1 MISLRING
9 IIKYFTIYKMA
20 SGFASFV
27 KNKKDGGGKVK
38 FDKRSMRQQMS
49 IVDST
54 RLRMFEEI
62 KEIQTVSSVLSIG
75 DSEINAVV
83 EKISSYPNFTIIN
96 TKLTVVCIAIMKNI
110 KPYSDED
117 FGAKALEYENEIYKV
132 FNVTDEIKKMKL
144 LEDIVCYAQY
154 INFMNT
160 NIDDYEEESDYD
172 EESDYEDEED

>member
-1 MISLRING
+1 
-9 IIKYFTIYKMA
+9 MA

-27 KNKKDGGGKVK
+27 KNKKSSSGKVK

-49 IVDST
+49 LTDST

-62 KEIQTVSSVLSIG
+62 KEIQTISSILSVG
-75 DSEINAVV
+75 DSEMNAVV
-83 EKISSYPNFTIIN
+83 EKVSIYPNFTIIN
-96 TKLTVVCIAIMKNI
+96 TKLIVVCMAIMKNI

-117 FGAKALEYENEIYKV
+117 FGVKALEYENEIYKV

-160 NIDDYEEESDYD
+160 NIDDYDEESDYD
-172 EESDYEDEED
+172 EDSDYDEEED

>member
-1 MISLRING
+1 
-9 IIKYFTIYKMA
+9 MA

-27 KNKKDGGGKVK
+27 KNKKSSSGKVK

-49 IVDST
+49 LTDST

-62 KEIQTVSSVLSIG
+62 KEIQTISSILSVG
-75 DSEINAVV
+75 DSEMNAVV
-83 EKISSYPNFTIIN
+83 EKVSTYPNFTIIN
-96 TKLTVVCIAIMKNI
+96 TKLIVVCMAIMKNI

-117 FGAKALEYENEIYKV
+117 FGVKALEYENEIYKV

-160 NIDDYEEESDYD
+160 NIDDYDEESDYD
-172 EESDYEDEED
+172 EDSDYDEEED